1 MKNILYIHGLKR
13 GESSMESR
21 TATILREALNSEE
34 YSVYAPTFPADGVRA
49 LELAQEIIIEKNIDV
64 VVGSSLGGFTALG
77 LRGIPKIVINPCLR
91 PDIELPKRGNAGI
104 TDSYSKLIGSLWD
117 DISLEDRKE
126 TFGIFSDNDELFT
139 YKDELVKH
147 YFQIIDIKDGHR
159 ISEENV
165 REVVA
170 AFVEVIFD
178 LKEIKKI
185 RNGLA

>member
-1 MKNILYIHGLKR
+1 MKEILYIHGLKR
-13 GESSMESR
+13 GGSSTESR
-21 TATILREALNSEE
+21 TATILRNALDSQK
-34 YSVYAPTFPADGVRA
+34 YCVYAPTFPADGVRA
-49 LELAQEIIIEKNIDV
+49 LELAREIISEEKIDV

-91 PDIELPKRGNAGI
+91 PDIELPKRGNAGVAH
-104 TDSYSKLIGSLWD
+104 SYSKLIDSLWD

-126 TFGIFSDNDELFT
+126 TFGIFSDNDELFS
-139 YKDELVKH
+139 YKDEYVKH
-147 YFQIIDIKDGHR
+147 YSIVTDIKDGHR